1 MQNLWQ
7 KIHRCPFLIGQGKFL
22 RSQNQEKARV
32 YCFGNQDRLITKMVW
47 DGLGG
52 ARDHWRTW
60 PHRIAKKCQVQ
71 LTVISIAELSV
82 QPSSA
87 WNTPQW
93 RHFIFSSVRYPTLIW
108 HYLTWHLLAV
118 AGLTR
123 AVPSPIGLFSVV
135 QFPNDACDTTDATPL
150 TGTCLTSTECTG
162 RSVLASQGMIILY
175 IVLQLQSFRL
185 QPD

>member
-1 MQNLWQ
+1 M
-7 KIHRCPFLIGQGKFL
+7 PG
-22 RSQNQEKARV
+22 
-32 YCFGNQDRLITKMVW
+32 
-47 DGLGG
+47 
-52 ARDHWRTW
+52 
-60 PHRIAKKCQVQ
+60 
-71 LTVISIAELSV
+71 TVDSHIAELSV

-93 RHFIFSSVRYPTLIW
+93 RHFMFSLVRYPTLIW

-162 RSVLASQGMIILY
+162 RSVLTSQGVIILY

-185 QPD
+185 PPDRNSTIVANLAASSLLFLRLKPGPGSKHWNIFSIWNIFNV